1 MSECTHNCSTCSS
14 GCGSSEFHRDESLM
28 EKLMPGASVKKV
40 IAVVSGKGGVG
51 KSMVTSLLAAETQ
64 RRGFRTAILDADL
77 TGPSI
82 PKAFGVSERMRAAAD
97 HMLPVTTPSG
107 IQMVSMNLLL
117 DAPEEPVLWRGP
129 VIAGV
134 VAQFWSEVMWDDVDY
149 MFIDL
154 PPGTGDVPLTVMQGL
169 PLDRIVIVSS
179 PQDLVGMIVEKAV
192 KMARMMKV
200 PVLSLVE
207 NMSYFICP
215 DCGKVHEIFGE
226 SKVQKLAAIY
236 GIDAFIRLPIN
247 PDSARLVDE
256 GRVEDID
263 CDYVAALADAPPP
276 ADESAGGGAVYAGLL
291 FCGGH
296 MPSSVTASLR
306 KSREM
311 HHSAASPT
319 RVYTTRLTVAVW
331 PPNSHA
337 TISKRNSPMLPQLSP
352 PTMANISAM
361 RSIIMGKTPLL
372 FYRGYFPRI
381 AEKYAFDKTSAGATF
396 LALYKN
402 TAAVYYLITAYP
414 IGLFERPAH
423 IFIPPAGD
431 PSCHLTWRAASAR
444 RFFMC
449 SRAGDII
456 PRPPAGYSKEIIST
470 AA

>member
-1 MSECTHNCSTCSS
+1 MEQSNAYKTVISAYFSGRGYFTTINQKLFGTDCFADVVAVLPIFRELQWRTQMGYAPCGILQYLHAGDWVDVDDLVERCGYSLAFVGSVLEDAASRDWIELDLTGEKPRGCWKKRRNGGTAKMSECTHNCSTCSS

-169 PLDRIVIVSS
+169 PLDGIVIVSS

-247 PDSARLVDE
+247 PYSARLVDE

-263 CDYVAALADAPPP
+263 CDYVAALADT
-276 ADESAGGGAVYAGLL
+276 V
-291 FCGGH
+291 
-296 MPSSVTASLR
+296 LR
-306 KSREM
+306 
-311 HHSAASPT
+311 
-319 RVYTTRLTVAVW
+319 
-331 PPNSHA
+331 
-337 TISKRNSPMLPQLSP
+337 
-352 PTMANISAM
+352 
-361 RSIIMGKTPLL
+361 
-372 FYRGYFPRI
+372 
-381 AEKYAFDKTSAGATF
+381 
-396 LALYKN
+396 
-402 TAAVYYLITAYP
+402 
-414 IGLFERPAH
+414 
-423 IFIPPAGD
+423 
-431 PSCHLTWRAASAR
+431 
-444 RFFMC
+444 
-449 SRAGDII
+449 
-456 PRPPAGYSKEIIST
+456 
-470 AA
+470 

>member
-1 MSECTHNCSTCSS
+1 MEQSNAYKTVISAYFSGRGYFTTINQKLFGTDCFADVVAVLPIFRELQWRTQMGYAPCGILQYLHAGDWVDVDDLVERCGYSLAFVGSVLEDAASRDWIELDLTGEKPRGCWKKRRNGGTAKMSECTHNCSTCSS

-28 EKLMPGASVKKV
+28 EKLMPGASVRKV

-134 VAQFWSEVMWDDVDY
+134 VAQFWSEVMWDNVDY

-169 PLDRIVIVSS
+169 PLDGIVIVSS

-263 CDYVAALADAPPP
+263 CDYVAALADT
-276 ADESAGGGAVYAGLL
+276 V
-291 FCGGH
+291 
-296 MPSSVTASLR
+296 LR
-306 KSREM
+306 
-311 HHSAASPT
+311 
-319 RVYTTRLTVAVW
+319 
-331 PPNSHA
+331 
-337 TISKRNSPMLPQLSP
+337 
-352 PTMANISAM
+352 
-361 RSIIMGKTPLL
+361 
-372 FYRGYFPRI
+372 
-381 AEKYAFDKTSAGATF
+381 
-396 LALYKN
+396 
-402 TAAVYYLITAYP
+402 
-414 IGLFERPAH
+414 
-423 IFIPPAGD
+423 
-431 PSCHLTWRAASAR
+431 
-444 RFFMC
+444 
-449 SRAGDII
+449 
-456 PRPPAGYSKEIIST
+456 
-470 AA
+470 

>member
-1 MSECTHNCSTCSS
+1 MEQSNAYKTVISAYFSGRGYFTTINQKLFGTDCFEDVVAVLPIFRELQWRTQMGYAPCGILQYLPAGDWVDVDDLVERCGYSLAFVGSVLEDAASRDWIELDLTGEKPRGCWKKRRNGGTAKMSECTHNCSTCSS

-169 PLDRIVIVSS
+169 PLDGIVIVSS

-200 PVLSLVE
+200 PMLSLVE

-263 CDYVAALADAPPP
+263 CDYVAALADT
-276 ADESAGGGAVYAGLL
+276 V
-291 FCGGH
+291 
-296 MPSSVTASLR
+296 LR
-306 KSREM
+306 
-311 HHSAASPT
+311 
-319 RVYTTRLTVAVW
+319 
-331 PPNSHA
+331 
-337 TISKRNSPMLPQLSP
+337 
-352 PTMANISAM
+352 
-361 RSIIMGKTPLL
+361 
-372 FYRGYFPRI
+372 
-381 AEKYAFDKTSAGATF
+381 
-396 LALYKN
+396 
-402 TAAVYYLITAYP
+402 
-414 IGLFERPAH
+414 
-423 IFIPPAGD
+423 
-431 PSCHLTWRAASAR
+431 
-444 RFFMC
+444 
-449 SRAGDII
+449 
-456 PRPPAGYSKEIIST
+456 
-470 AA
+470 

>member
-1 MSECTHNCSTCSS
+1 MEQSNAYKTVISAYFSGRGYFTTINQKLFGTDCFADVVAVLPIFRELQWRTQMGYAPCGILQYLHAGDWVDVDDLVERCGYSLAFVGSVLEDAASRDWIELDLTGEKPRGCWKKRRNGGTAKMSECTHNCSTCSS

-169 PLDRIVIVSS
+169 PLDGIVIVSS
-179 PQDLVGMIVEKAV
+179 PQNLVGMIVEKAV

-263 CDYVAALADAPPP
+263 CDYVAALADA
-276 ADESAGGGAVYAGLL
+276 V
-291 FCGGH
+291 
-296 MPSSVTASLR
+296 LR
-306 KSREM
+306 
-311 HHSAASPT
+311 
-319 RVYTTRLTVAVW
+319 
-331 PPNSHA
+331 
-337 TISKRNSPMLPQLSP
+337 
-352 PTMANISAM
+352 
-361 RSIIMGKTPLL
+361 
-372 FYRGYFPRI
+372 
-381 AEKYAFDKTSAGATF
+381 
-396 LALYKN
+396 
-402 TAAVYYLITAYP
+402 
-414 IGLFERPAH
+414 
-423 IFIPPAGD
+423 
-431 PSCHLTWRAASAR
+431 
-444 RFFMC
+444 
-449 SRAGDII
+449 
-456 PRPPAGYSKEIIST
+456 
-470 AA
+470 

>member
-1 MSECTHNCSTCSS
+1 
-14 GCGSSEFHRDESLM
+14 
-28 EKLMPGASVKKV
+28 MPGASVKKV

-51 KSMVTSLLAAETQ
+51 KSMVTSLLTAETQ

-169 PLDRIVIVSS
+169 PLDGIVIVSS

-215 DCGKVHEIFGE
+215 DAVRCMRYSE
-226 SKVQKLAAIY
+226 
-236 GIDAFIRLPIN
+236 R
-247 PDSARLVDE
+247 ARC
-256 GRVEDID
+256 R
-263 CDYVAALADAPPP
+263 
-276 ADESAGGGAVYAGLL
+276 
-291 FCGGH
+291 
-296 MPSSVTASLR
+296 SS
-306 KSREM
+306 
-311 HHSAASPT
+311 PQ
-319 RVYTTRLTVAVW
+319 YTV
-331 PPNSHA
+331 
-337 TISKRNSPMLPQLSP
+337 
-352 PTMANISAM
+352 
-361 RSIIMGKTPLL
+361 
-372 FYRGYFPRI
+372 
-381 AEKYAFDKTSAGATF
+381 
-396 LALYKN
+396 
-402 TAAVYYLITAYP
+402 
-414 IGLFERPAH
+414 
-423 IFIPPAGD
+423 
-431 PSCHLTWRAASAR
+431 
-444 RFFMC
+444 
-449 SRAGDII
+449 
-456 PRPPAGYSKEIIST
+456 
-470 AA
+470 

>member
-1 MSECTHNCSTCSS
+1 MEQSNAYKTVISAYFSGRGYFTTINQKLFGTDYFADVVAVLPIFRELQWRTQMGYAPCGILPYLPAGDWVDVDDLVERCGYSLAFVGSVLEDAASRDWIELDLTGEKPRGCWKKRRNGGTAKMSECTHNCSTCSS

-77 TGPSI
+77 TGPSV

-169 PLDRIVIVSS
+169 PLDGIVIVSS

-263 CDYVAALADAPPP
+263 CDYVAALADT
-276 ADESAGGGAVYAGLL
+276 V
-291 FCGGH
+291 
-296 MPSSVTASLR
+296 LR
-306 KSREM
+306 
-311 HHSAASPT
+311 
-319 RVYTTRLTVAVW
+319 
-331 PPNSHA
+331 
-337 TISKRNSPMLPQLSP
+337 
-352 PTMANISAM
+352 
-361 RSIIMGKTPLL
+361 
-372 FYRGYFPRI
+372 
-381 AEKYAFDKTSAGATF
+381 
-396 LALYKN
+396 
-402 TAAVYYLITAYP
+402 
-414 IGLFERPAH
+414 
-423 IFIPPAGD
+423 
-431 PSCHLTWRAASAR
+431 
-444 RFFMC
+444 
-449 SRAGDII
+449 
-456 PRPPAGYSKEIIST
+456 
-470 AA
+470 

>member
-28 EKLMPGASVKKV
+28 EKLMPGASVRKV

-117 DAPEEPVLWRGP
+117 DAPEEPALWRGP
-129 VIAGV
+129 VIVGV

-169 PLDRIVIVSS
+169 PLDGIVIVSS

-226 SKVQKLAAIY
+226 SKVQKFAAIY

-263 CDYVAALADAPPP
+263 CDYVAALADT
-276 ADESAGGGAVYAGLL
+276 V
-291 FCGGH
+291 
-296 MPSSVTASLR
+296 LR
-306 KSREM
+306 
-311 HHSAASPT
+311 
-319 RVYTTRLTVAVW
+319 
-331 PPNSHA
+331 
-337 TISKRNSPMLPQLSP
+337 
-352 PTMANISAM
+352 
-361 RSIIMGKTPLL
+361 
-372 FYRGYFPRI
+372 
-381 AEKYAFDKTSAGATF
+381 
-396 LALYKN
+396 
-402 TAAVYYLITAYP
+402 
-414 IGLFERPAH
+414 
-423 IFIPPAGD
+423 
-431 PSCHLTWRAASAR
+431 
-444 RFFMC
+444 
-449 SRAGDII
+449 
-456 PRPPAGYSKEIIST
+456 
-470 AA
+470 